1 MNIRFCP
8 RRPGQKPAAGMRHF
22 LVLWSTQA
30 FSALGSA
37 MTSFAL
43 IVWSYQQEGSALTTA
58 LLSVCSYAPYVAL
71 GMVAGALIDRGPKSW
86 DKKRIM
92 LACDS
97 LAAAAT
103 LVVLLLLTTGRLR
116 IGHLYALNAV
126 GGLMNAFQQPASDVA
141 VSLLAPKEQYQRV
154 GALQSLSH
162 SLVTILGP
170 LLASSLLALGGMR
183 LVILADLLTFGAAS
197 SPWPFSSGSP
207 ARRKGM
213 KARGCWMPSGTG
225 CGF

>member
-103 LVVLLLLTTGRLR
+103 LVMMVVPIVIFLFAQNNIVET
-116 IGHLYALNAV
+116 
-126 GGLMNAFQQPASDVA
+126 M
-141 VSLLAPKEQYQRV
+141 
-154 GALQSLSH
+154 
-162 SLVTILGP
+162 
-170 LLASSLLALGGMR
+170 ASSG
-183 LVILADLLTFGAAS
+183 I
-197 SPWPFSSGSP
+197 
-207 ARRKGM
+207 KE
-213 KARGCWMPSGTG
+213 
-225 CGF
+225 

>member
-1 MNIRFCP
+1 
-8 RRPGQKPAAGMRHF
+8 MRHF

-92 LACDS
+92 LVCDS

-103 LVVLLLLTTGRLR
+103 LVVLLLLTTGQAAHRPSLCAQRGGRTDERLPAAR
-116 IGHLYALNAV
+116 FRRGGKPAGAQGAIPAGGGAAV
-126 GGLMNAFQQPASDVA
+126 PLPF
-141 VSLLAPKEQYQRV
+141 
-154 GALQSLSH
+154 
-162 SLVTILGP
+162 LVTILGP
-170 LLASSLLALGGMR
+170 LLAFL
-183 LVILADLLTFGAAS
+183 
-197 SPWPFSSGSP
+197 P
-207 ARRKGM
+207 AGPGR
-213 KARGCWMPSGTG
+213 
-225 CGF
+225 